1 MAGVI
6 TLRKSGQGGPEGA
19 SPNSVLRVLNSAM
32 SDEVDLSEG
41 LISEDGTVVTITGDL
56 SVSGSV
62 SGGGNAAGSIVS
74 VATPPTTGNLAAG
87 NIALLYTTGGAV
99 VLYVN
104 DGGVI
109 RSLSLGVPEA

>member
-6 TLRKSGQGGPEGA
+6 TIRKSGFGGPEGV
-19 SPNSVLRVLNSAM
+19 SPNAVLRVRSSSM

-41 LISEDGTVVTITGDL
+41 LITDDGTIVTITGDL

-62 SGGGNAAGSIVS
+62 SGGGNAAGAIVS

-87 NIALLYTTGGAV
+87 NIALLYTTGGAI

-109 RSLSLGVPEA
+109 KSLSLGVPEA

>member
-1 MAGVI
+1 MAGII
-6 TLRKSGQGGPEGA
+6 TLRKSGHGGVESV
-19 SPNSVLRVLNSAM
+19 SPNAVLRVRNPSM
-32 SDEVDLSEG
+32 SDEVQLSEG
-41 LISEDGTVVTITGDL
+41 SIVDDGSTVTVTGNL

-62 SGGGNAAGSIVS
+62 SGGGNSAGSIVS

-104 DGGVI
+104 DAGTI
-109 RSLSLGVPEA
+109 KSLSLGAPEA

>member
-6 TLRKSGQGGPEGA
+6 TLRKSGQGGPESA
-19 SPNSVLRVLNSAM
+19 SPNAVLRVRNSTM

-41 LISEDGTVVTITGDL
+41 IISDDGIAVTIAGNLT
-56 SVSGSV
+56 VSGSV

-74 VATPPTTGNLAAG
+74 VATPPTTSNLAAG

-109 RSLSLGVPEA
+109 RSLSLGVPGA